1 MVAPTAAMQ
10 HVVNL
15 DDFEALARERLDAG
29 AYDYIAGGSWDEVTL
44 RANRERFTRWQ
55 LRPRVLIDTS
65 RVDVSA
71 TMLGTA
77 VAMPVGL
84 APVAFPGLAH
94 ADAEVAVA
102 RAAGAA
108 GVLQCIPTLA
118 TRTVE
123 EVAAV
128 GPGPRWFQLYVH
140 RDRARSAD
148 LVHRAEAAGCRAIVL
163 TVDLPAPGYRE
174 RELRRRYQVPTG
186 TRLGHYA
193 DVDPGAAELIPV
205 IASLQDQSLSWRDVG
220 WVRGLSALPLVLKGI
235 LTAEDAA
242 RAVEHGAAGVVVSN
256 HGGRQLDRAPAT
268 IDVLEE
274 VVEAVAGRAEV
285 YLDGGVR
292 RGTDVLIAR
301 ALGAQAVFIG
311 RPWIYALAADGEAGV
326 GRLIALMRA
335 ELETAMR
342 LLGVARLDAITRAH
356 VRGA

>member
-1 MVAPTAAMQ
+1 MQ

-15 DDFEALARERLDAG
+15 DDFEALARKRLDAG
-29 AYDYIAGGSWDEVTL
+29 AHAYIAGGSWDEVTL
-44 RANRERFTRWQ
+44 RANRERFARWQ
-55 LRPRVLIDTS
+55 LRPRVLVDTS
-65 RVDVSA
+65 HVDAST

-84 APVAFPGLAH
+84 APIAFPGLAH
-94 ADAEVAVA
+94 AEGEVAVA
-102 RAAGAA
+102 RAAAPA
-108 GVLQCIPTLA
+108 EVLQCVPTLA
-118 TRTVE
+118 THTLE
-123 EVAAV
+123 DVATV

-140 RDRARSAD
+140 KDRARSAE
-148 LVHRAEAAGCRAIVL
+148 LVRRAEAAGYRAIIL
-163 TVDLPAPGYRE
+163 TVDLPVPGYRE
-174 RELRRRYQVPTG
+174 RELRRRYQVPAG

-205 IASLQDQSLSWRDVG
+205 IASLQDQSLSWRDVA
-220 WVRGLSALPLVLKGI
+220 WVRGLSTLPLVLKGI

-242 RAVEHGAAGVVVSN
+242 LAVENGAAGVVVSN

-274 VVEAVAGRAEV
+274 VVQAVADRAEV

-292 RGTDVLIAR
+292 RGTDVLVAR
-301 ALGAQAVFIG
+301 ALGARAVFVG
-311 RPWIYALAADGEAGV
+311 RPWIYALAAGGEEGV
-326 GRLIALMRA
+326 ARLIALMRV

-342 LLGVARLDAITRAH
+342 LLGVARMDAVTRAH

>member
-1 MVAPTAAMQ
+1 MR

-15 DDFEALARERLDAG
+15 DDFEALARERLDPG

-44 RANRERFTRWQ
+44 RANRERFARWQ
-55 LRPRVLIDTS
+55 LRPRVLVDTS
-65 RVDVSA
+65 RVDVST
-71 TMLGTA
+71 TMLGTP
-77 VAMPVGL
+77 VSMPVGL
-84 APVAFPGLAH
+84 APVAFPGLAE
-94 ADAEVAVA
+94 AEGEVAVA
-102 RAAGAA
+102 RAAGPA

-123 EVAAV
+123 EVAAA

-140 RDRARSAD
+140 RDRGRSAD
-148 LVHRAEAAGCRAIVL
+148 LVRRAEAAGCRAIAL
-163 TVDLPAPGYRE
+163 TVDLPVPGYRE
-174 RELRRRYQVPTG
+174 RELRRLYHVPAG

-193 DVDPGAAELIPV
+193 DVDPGAEQLIPV
-205 IASLQDQSLSWRDVG
+205 IASLQDQSLSWKDVG

-235 LTAEDAA
+235 LTAEDAKL
-242 RAVEHGAAGVVVSN
+242 AVEHGAAGIVVSN

-274 VVEAVAGRAEV
+274 VVQAVGGRAEV

-292 RGTDVLIAR
+292 RGTDVLVAR
-301 ALGAQAVFIG
+301 ALGAHGVFVG
-311 RPWIYALAADGEAGV
+311 RPWIYALAAGGEEGIA
-326 GRLIALMRA
+326 RLVALMRA

-342 LLGVARLDAITRAH
+342 LLGVAGLDAVTRAH